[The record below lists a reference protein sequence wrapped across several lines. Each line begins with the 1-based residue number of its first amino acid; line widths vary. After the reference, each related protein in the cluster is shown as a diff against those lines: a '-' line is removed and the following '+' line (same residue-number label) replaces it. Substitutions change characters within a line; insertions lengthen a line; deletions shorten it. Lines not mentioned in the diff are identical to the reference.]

1 MPISVKIFESI
12 FNLNSASNS
21 CINDSSYCNQFSID
35 FYNHS
40 DLAKIEKFN
49 IWGFWQVFT
58 ILNWTVNEILS
69 EQSFKKSR
77 SQLTSRLWLSNV
89 KNEWKWLEFD
99 IGDAL
104 LLNSYRPNPM
114 SQSFFT
120 LSSLE
125 DTFELPILRQPSQ
138 NLEEI
143 VLRLTEA
150 LGLWGYDKVFIYDKW
165 LERGKKV
172 RRYHRTLFFNL
183 FSRGQTAPHGYKQ
196 ILILWNIKYTHVP
209 QKHRPWLNHS
219 TCEIRIDP
227 CYQSLTEIS
236 KRNYMLF

>member
-1 MPISVKIFESI
+1 MWKYLNPFSILIQQATAVAMTRAIAISFQSISIITRIWQKLKNSIFEVFDRFLRYWI
-12 FNLNSASNS
+12 ELWTR
-21 CINDSSYCNQFSID
+21 YCQS
-35 FYNHS
+35 NHS
-40 DLAKIEKFN
+40 KNHAP
-49 IWGFWQVFT
+49 
-58 ILNWTVNEILS
+58 NWPLVYDFQMS
-69 EQSFKKSR
+69 
-77 SQLTSRLWLSNV
+77 

-120 LSSLE
+120 LSSLK
-125 DTFELPILRQPSQ
+125 DTFELPILRQQSQ

-227 CYQSLTEIS
+227 CYQSLTETS
-236 KRNYMLF
+236 KGNYMLF